1 VVIAA
6 ATLKEALRL
15 ARVRYGEDARVINS
29 RTVVRRQQGG
39 LGQERLVEVLIDPA
53 ESTERRPRGLTARL
67 APLGREMSP
76 SADAALMA
84 EIAREV
90 GRIEEMVHTLSGA
103 HEQMLHGDSDPRL
116 GPVGE
121 ILRSAGASAT
131 TVASLITRFVSE
143 TGCDS
148 DDHAALMAYLLEALP
163 ASNGSWEEMGGCHV
177 FLGPAGCGKTE
188 MLLAAAAELQAKG
201 KNCLV
206 LSLLPRSE
214 GDIRRLQEDAA
225 QHGFDA
231 AILKKE
237 GQLRSS
243 VDHFA
248 RYDAVLI
255 DTPGL
260 FHTVLQGAGELQEYI
275 VQNAIFHRHLIIPLD
290 VDLHDCAPLW
300 AAGRAWN
307 CDWLALSRGDLSA
320 RFGKLLDMV
329 EELPLPVSFL
339 RQGPWPRGQLRI
351 ASSKLLV
358 EMVVAAGKVARKKTS
373 VAGTSVDGTSIAGAE
388 G

>member
-1 VVIAA
+1 MIIAA

-53 ESTERRPRGLTARL
+53 ESAESRPRGLTARN
-67 APLGREMSP
+67 APFGRQMSP
-76 SADAALMA
+76 PRDAALVE

-103 HEQMLHGDSDPRL
+103 HEQLMHGGPDPRL
-116 GPVGE
+116 GPFGE
-121 ILRSAGASAT
+121 MLQAAGASAT

-143 TGCDS
+143 TGRGS
-148 DDHAALMAYLLEALP
+148 DDHAGLMTYLLEALP

-177 FLGPAGCGKTE
+177 FLGPEGCGKTE
-188 MLLAAAAELQAKG
+188 MLLAAAAELQATG

-206 LSLLPRSE
+206 LSMLPRHE
-214 GDIRRLQEDAA
+214 GDIRRLQQDASR
-225 QHGFDA
+225 HGFDA

-243 VDHFA
+243 MEHLA

-260 FHTVLQGAGELQEYI
+260 FHSAMQGAGEMQEHI

-290 VDLHDCAPLW
+290 VDLHDCVPLW

-320 RFGKLLDMV
+320 RSGKLLDMV

-339 RQGPWPRGQLRI
+339 GQGPWPRGQLRI
-351 ASSKLLV
+351 ASSRLLV
-358 EMVVAAGKVARKKTS
+358 EMVVAAGEAAHNRGS
-373 VAGTSVDGTSIAGAE
+373 VAGTSGAGTSIAGAE